1 MNKREDKFTHTLAI
15 ICLVMCF
22 AYFFYISIVSHKD
35 PVLLNVVT
43 QVMTAMV
50 SFVTIILGYFFG
62 ASRSGQQKD
71 DNINTLIN
79 NQDEK
84 AKSVPKVD
92 NAPPPPE
99 WEQK

>member
-1 MNKREDKFTHTLAI
+1 MP
-15 ICLVMCF
+15 
-22 AYFFYISIVSHKD
+22 HKD

-71 DNINTLIN
+71 DSINTLIN
-79 NQDEK
+79 NSDEK
-84 AKSVPKVD
+84 TKKALEGRSTSLPG
-92 NAPPPPE
+92 E
-99 WEQK
+99 EQNSK